1 MSDERDAR
9 TIIRYRALAVDE
21 PSASLDRAI
30 LALARRNAA
39 RVRAVRRG
47 AGVCALMLLVMLALA
62 SMSLTPR
69 PRTGPARALAA
80 RTGYGLQAGAVRAY
94 LLTVSETPPA
104 RSIGGHP

>member
-47 AGVCALMLLVMLALA
+47 AGVCALMLLLVVLGLA

-94 LLTVSETPPA
+94 LLTVAVTSPSPIDW
-104 RSIGGHP
+104 R